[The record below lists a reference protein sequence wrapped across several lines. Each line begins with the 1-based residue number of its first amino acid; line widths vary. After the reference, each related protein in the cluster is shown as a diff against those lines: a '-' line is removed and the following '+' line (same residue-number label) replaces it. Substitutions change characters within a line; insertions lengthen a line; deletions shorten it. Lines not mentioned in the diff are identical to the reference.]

1 MGQQDIA
8 LDFSGLENIGRTR
21 RAQEA
26 VKDFNQGEHGPEK
39 ENALQGH
46 TDTAEAMP
54 PAYHKI
60 DQAKAEREALNKAYQ
75 EQQENIRRAGSLR
88 AEISKGVRAGQDPGE
103 LLLKA
108 LECISLMTGD
118 RVFYEQNRQD
128 LVNLFGVIK

>member
-8 LDFSGLENIGRTR
+8 LDFSGLEDIGRTR

-26 VKDFNQGEHGPEK
+26 AKDFDQGELSLEK
-39 ENALQGH
+39 ENTSQGR
-46 TDTAEAMP
+46 TDTAEGKP
-54 PAYHKI
+54 PTYHRI

-75 EQQENIRRAGSLR
+75 EQQENIRRAGNLR
-88 AEISKGVRAGQDPGE
+88 GEITRGVRAGQDPGE

-128 LVNLFGVIK
+128 LANLFGVIK